1 MKISLYQVDA
11 STDCLFRGSPA
22 AVCLL
27 PHWLSD
33 ETLLSITYENNLPA
47 TAFLVETMTSYEIRW
62 FSPTEI
68 PLCGHG
74 TLAAAYVIFNILKPS
89 LQAVSLYSASGMLDV
104 TFDNDLIT
112 LNFPIKSS
120 TAVPIHPLLTAGL
133 GIAPEAVFQHQQE
146 RCIVVLNSQRGVEQ
160 INPDLHTLKQYDC
173 RGIVV
178 TAPGENVDFV
188 SRTFYPHKII
198 CEDPVTGISHCMLAP
213 YWSKR
218 LGKNSLTAYQASA
231 RGGYLD
237 CVIQND

>member
-1 MKISLYQVDA
+1 MRTALYHVDA
-11 STDCLFRGSPA
+11 FTDRLFHGSPA

-27 PHWLSD
+27 PHWLA
-33 ETLLSITYENNLPA
+33 ITHENNLPA
-47 TAFLVETMTSYEIRW
+47 TAFLVETAMHYEIRW

-104 TFDNDLIT
+104 TCDNDLIT
-112 LNFPIKSS
+112 LNFPIKPS

-133 GIAPEAVFQHQQE
+133 GTTPEAVFQHQQE

-198 CEDPVTGISHCMLAP
+198 SEDPVTGISHCMACTVL
-213 YWSKR
+213 
-218 LGKNSLTAYQASA
+218 
-231 RGGYLD
+231 
-237 CVIQND
+237 V